1 MPKRRLFEPIYSQFQ
16 PKNGYGKHCIVKS
29 LAKDLPH
36 GWIEKVC
43 KCELGEPHFRYE
55 RTDCGTV
62 CRDHSNC
69 GTVLKSHWIGC
80 GQYSDQELRPHKTAL
95 AAIKKLDKL
104 YPIETN

>member
-1 MPKRRLFEPIYSQFQ
+1 MMDFEQLYERE
-16 PKNGYGKHCIVKS
+16 
-29 LAKDLPH
+29 LAEFPY
-36 GWIEKVC
+36 EVVF
-43 KCELGEPHFRYE
+43 EGEPHFRYE

-80 GQYSDQELRPHKTAL
+80 GQYSDQALRPHKTAL
-95 AAIKKLDKL
+95 AVIKKLDKL